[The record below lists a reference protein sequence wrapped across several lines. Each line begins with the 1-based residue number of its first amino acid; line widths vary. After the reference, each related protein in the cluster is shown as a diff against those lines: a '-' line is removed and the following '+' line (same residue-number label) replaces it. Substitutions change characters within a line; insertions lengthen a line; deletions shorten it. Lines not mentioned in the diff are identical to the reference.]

1 MEEVHAAGRRVTAE
15 DEEKKATLAQKILG
29 KVYEAL
35 EKYFKVNSNSTRADS
50 LTFLSSS
57 FLRSRSG
64 IIRLD
69 ETHGTLFSKEA

>member
-1 MEEVHAAGRRVTAE
+1 MEEIYAAGRRVTAE

-35 EKYFKVNSNSTRADS
+35 EKYFKLNLNSTRADS
-50 LTFLSSS
+50 LTFLSS
-57 FLRSRSG
+57 FLRSRTG